1 MPEPISM
8 LAIGGGSLLSGGI
21 QAGTS
26 LAAADMQRDEA
37 RAARHM
43 QEQQFQQVQQLLSPY
58 VQAGQGAIAGL
69 QPYQQAGLGALQQQ
83 QALLGLG
90 GADQQQQAM
99 QALQSDPAFMAMAQQ
114 GEGAILQN
122 AAATGGLRGGN
133 AQAALGQ
140 FRPQLLNQ
148 FLQQRMASLGGLVGL
163 GQSTTQGIAGL
174 GQASAAGVGAAGQQ
188 SASAI
193 GNLMQQ
199 QGAASAGG
207 LLGAGQ
213 AIGNTVNQGIGGLLA
228 YRALGQSPGAPGAFG
243 VAGPQGYNM
252 AGGGA
257 F

>member
-1 MPEPISM
+1 MPEPISA

-37 RAARHM
+37 RSARHL
-43 QEQQFQQVQQLLSPY
+43 QEAQFKQIQELLSPY

-69 QPYQQAGLGALQQQ
+69 QPYQQAGLDALGQQ

-90 GADQQQQAM
+90 GMDAQQAAM
-99 QALQSDPAFMAMAQQ
+99 QSMQSSPIFQGLAQQ
-114 GEGAILQN
+114 GESGILQN

-140 FRPQLLNQ
+140 FRPQLLQQ
-148 FLQQRMASLGGLVGL
+148 FMQQRMAGLGGLVGL
-163 GQSTTQGIAGL
+163 GQATTQGIAGM

-213 AIGNTVNQGIGGLLA
+213 AIGNTINQGIGGLMA
-228 YRALGQSPGAPGAFG
+228 YNTMQSMPQPGAFG
-243 VAGPQGYNM
+243 MAGPNGYNM